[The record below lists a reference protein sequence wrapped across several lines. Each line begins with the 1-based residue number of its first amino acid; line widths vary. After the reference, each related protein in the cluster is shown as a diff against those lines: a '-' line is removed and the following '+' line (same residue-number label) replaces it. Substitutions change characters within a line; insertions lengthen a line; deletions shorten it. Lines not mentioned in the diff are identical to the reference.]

1 LKFQKGIQ
9 KLNFSM
15 YKTLCFI
22 ALFWIGLHPVLAQDT
37 SKRQQEL
44 EAQRIRLKNEIK
56 QINELLFTNTKTR
69 KNALSEAEDLQVK
82 LNVRSELIKVTNEQA
97 NILSRKI
104 SLNQRNIGDQ
114 RKELE
119 LLKEDYASMIQK
131 SYASKSLKNRLMFL
145 FSSESFLQAYKRIQ
159 YLKQYASYRRKQ
171 GLAISEK
178 TQLLQQLNQT
188 LIDEKEKKTLLI
200 KENRAVQQK
209 LAEDRKEQ
217 ESLIKVLKRK
227 ERSLAAQISKK
238 EKQSNEIDQAINRLI
253 REAIA
258 ASNKAAGKKGNKTFE
273 LTPEAKLIA
282 ASFSSN
288 KGRLPWPLEKG
299 VVIQR
304 FGRQPH
310 PVVKTT
316 TIQSNG
322 VTLATT
328 EKAQVRAVFEGEVM
342 SVVTYKGSN
351 PSVLIRHGNFISVY
365 KNLGKLYVKKGDKVK
380 AKQAI
385 GEVFTNQQNG
395 KTELQF
401 SIFNNVTALDPKGWI
416 YQM

>member
-1 LKFQKGIQ
+1 
-9 KLNFSM
+9 M
-15 YKTLCFI
+15 YKTFCFI
-22 ALFWIGLHPVLAQDT
+22 ALLWIGIHSVSAQDT

-56 QINELLFTNTKTR
+56 QINQLLFTNTKSR
-69 KNALSEAEDLQVK
+69 KNALDEAEDLQVK
-82 LNVRSELIKVTNEQA
+82 LSVRVELIKVTNEQV
-97 NILSRKI
+97 NILTRRI
-104 SLNQRNIGDQ
+104 NLNQRNIGNQ

-119 LLKEDYASMIQK
+119 LLKEDYAMMIQK

-188 LIDEKEKKTLLI
+188 LIDEKGKKIALI
-200 KENRAVQQK
+200 KENRAVQEQ
-209 LAEDRKEQ
+209 LAEEQKQQ
-217 ESLIKVLKRK
+217 ESLIKSLKRK
-227 ERSLAAQISKK
+227 ERTLAAQILKK
-238 EKQSNEIDQAINRLI
+238 QQKRKEIDREINRLI

-258 ASNKAAGKKGNKTFE
+258 ASNKAAGKKGSKIFE

-282 ASFSSN
+282 ANFSAN

-299 VVIQR
+299 IVIQK

-322 VTLATT
+322 VTLATAPST
-328 EKAQVRAVFEGEVM
+328 QVRAIFEGEVM
-342 SVVTYKGSN
+342 SVVLIKGSN

-365 KNLGKLYVKKGDKVK
+365 KNLGKLYVKKGDKVN

-385 GEVFTNQQNG
+385 GEVFTNEQTG

-401 SIFNNVTALDPKGWI
+401 SIFNNVKALNPKGWI

>member
-1 LKFQKGIQ
+1 
-9 KLNFSM
+9 
-15 YKTLCFI
+15 
-22 ALFWIGLHPVLAQDT
+22 
-37 SKRQQEL
+37 
-44 EAQRIRLKNEIK
+44 
-56 QINELLFTNTKTR
+56 
-69 KNALSEAEDLQVK
+69 
-82 LNVRSELIKVTNEQA
+82 
-97 NILSRKI
+97 
-104 SLNQRNIGDQ
+104 
-114 RKELE
+114 
-119 LLKEDYASMIQK
+119 
-131 SYASKSLKNRLMFL
+131 MFL

-188 LIDEKEKKTLLI
+188 LIDEKGKKIALI
-200 KENRAVQQK
+200 KENRAVQEQ
-209 LAEDRKEQ
+209 LAEEQKQQ
-217 ESLIKVLKRK
+217 ESLIKSLKRK
-227 ERSLAAQISKK
+227 ERTLAAQILKK
-238 EKQSNEIDQAINRLI
+238 QQKRKEIDREINRLI

-258 ASNKAAGKKGNKTFE
+258 ASNKAAGKKGSKIFE

-282 ASFSSN
+282 ANFSAN

-299 VVIQR
+299 IVIQK

-322 VTLATT
+322 VTLATAPST
-328 EKAQVRAVFEGEVM
+328 QVRAIFEGEVM
-342 SVVTYKGSN
+342 SVVLIKGSN

-365 KNLGKLYVKKGDKVK
+365 KNLGKLYVKKGDKVN

-385 GEVFTNQQNG
+385 GEVFTNEQTG

-401 SIFNNVTALDPKGWI
+401 SIFNNVKALNPKGWI

>member
-1 LKFQKGIQ
+1 
-9 KLNFSM
+9 M
-15 YKTLCFI
+15 YKTFCFI
-22 ALFWIGLHPVLAQDT
+22 ALFWIGIHSVSAQDT

-56 QINELLFTNTKTR
+56 QINQLLFTNTKTR
-69 KNALSEAEDLQVK
+69 KNALDEAEDLQVK
-82 LNVRSELIKVTNEQA
+82 LSVRVELIKVTNEQV
-97 NILSRKI
+97 NILTRRI
-104 SLNQRNIGDQ
+104 NLNQRNIGNQ

-119 LLKEDYASMIQK
+119 LLKEDYAMMIQK

-171 GLAISEK
+171 GLAISKK

-188 LIDEKEKKTLLI
+188 LIDEKEKKIALI
-200 KENRAVQQK
+200 KENRAVQEQ
-209 LAEDRKEQ
+209 LAEEQKQQ
-217 ESLIKVLKRK
+217 ESLIKSLKRK
-227 ERSLAAQISKK
+227 ERTLAAQILKK
-238 EKQSNEIDQAINRLI
+238 QQKRKEIDREINRLI

-258 ASNKAAGKKGNKTFE
+258 ASNKAAGKKGSKIFE

-282 ASFSSN
+282 ANFSAN

-299 VVIQR
+299 IVIQK

-322 VTLATT
+322 VTLATAPST
-328 EKAQVRAVFEGEVM
+328 QVRAIFEGEVM
-342 SVVTYKGSN
+342 SVVLIKGSN

-365 KNLGKLYVKKGDKVK
+365 KNLGKLYVKKGDKVN

-385 GEVFTNQQNG
+385 GEVFTNEQTG

-401 SIFNNVTALDPKGWI
+401 SIFNNVKALNPKGWI